1 MDRET
6 NYDEYFFNRRPAQF
20 AEGMLA
26 FWHRSMFSLAAKHI
40 PDMRRKSLLEVGPG
54 FGYFGRIC
62 KDNGLNSYTAVEMN
76 ANAAQALTNQG
87 FNVICS
93 TIPPFPH
100 LEAGVDIIWLS
111 HVIEHSP
118 DYIRAREALGA
129 AYEKLNPGGFVVVIC
144 PDYISW
150 KQNFYDIDWS
160 HGFPVTLKRL
170 NQILTD
176 VGFNIS
182 FSAHHTATLINGLG
196 SFLHLL
202 IKLIPVRV
210 LDWIS
215 LKLTRKT
222 FCTSFMSMFGWR
234 QIIVIA
240 RK

>member
-1 MDRET
+1 MDRVK
-6 NYDEYFFNRRPAQF
+6 NYDEYFSNRRPASF
-20 AEGMLA
+20 AEGIIQ
-26 FWHRSMFSLAAKHI
+26 FWHRRMFNLAAQHI
-40 PDMRRKSLLEVGPG
+40 PGITNRCLLEVGPG
-54 FGYFGRIC
+54 FGYFAQIC
-62 KDNGLNSYTAVEMN
+62 KDHGINYMGIEMN
-76 ANAAQALTNQG
+76 ANAADALTDLG
-87 FNVICS
+87 YNVICS

-100 LEAGVDIIWLS
+100 LDKKVDVIWMS
-111 HVIEHSP
+111 HVLEHSP
-118 DYIRAREALGA
+118 DYIAAREILGA
-129 AYEKLNPGGFVVVIC
+129 AYEKLSPGGCLVIIC
-144 PDYISW
+144 PDYLSW
-150 KQNFYDIDWS
+150 KQHFYDIDWS

-170 NQILTD
+170 CQVISD
-176 VGFNIS
+176 VGFGIT
-182 FSAHHTATLINGLG
+182 FSTHHTATLINGLG